1 MNRSP
6 IAHTLASVVIGQ
18 PLRFENLVMFPLLE
32 RRQAGEAEEP
42 RKHRRIKSN
51 GASRDPRG
59 AGANRGESR
68 IPDWYHV
75 LDDAITGGFVEITEV
90 SDQGSV
96 PELRVVNRGLKP
108 ALIVDGEE
116 LVGAKQNRV
125 VNLSILVAAQSE
137 LTIPVSCVEAGR
149 WRARSRAF
157 SAAPRTQY
165 ASGRARRM
173 AQVTRSMQA
182 SGRYYSDQAEV
193 WSDIAHKAALLHSSS
208 PTGAMEAIFVDHA
221 AFLDASV
228 AALKPVDRQ
237 IGATFMI
244 GDRVIGFDLFDVE
257 STLRKLLPKLVRSA
271 AVEVLEAKETGA
283 SRDARAAL
291 LQQSCAQFLAVV
303 AGAPAIARGAVGL
316 GEDVRITGHGL
327 AGAALVANGHVVH
340 LSAFAM

>member
-1 MNRSP
+1 
-6 IAHTLASVVIGQ
+6 
-18 PLRFENLVMFPLLE
+18 
-32 RRQAGEAEEP
+32 
-42 RKHRRIKSN
+42 
-51 GASRDPRG
+51 
-59 AGANRGESR
+59 
-68 IPDWYHV
+68 
-75 LDDAITGGFVEITEV
+75 
-90 SDQGSV
+90 
-96 PELRVVNRGLKP
+96 
-108 ALIVDGEE
+108 
-116 LVGAKQNRV
+116 V
-125 VNLSILVAAQSE
+125 VNLTILVAAESE

-157 SAAPRTQY
+157 SSAPRTQY
-165 ASGRARRM
+165 ASGRAKRM

-193 WSDIAHKAALLHSSS
+193 WSDIAHKAALLQSSS